1 MTKTARINIRST
13 VNRSAI
19 REEMRNG
26 RKVVVVPSAT
36 LPDGVVMNGIRYPA
50 DEIEKSYRTLNRK
63 PAPLGHP
70 TVNGQYVS
78 ASDPEGINVGYI
90 GAWNENVR
98 RESGRVLLDKIIDVE
113 VANRSEGG
121 RRVLEAINQGKPVHT
136 STGLLCQLEKLEGDS
151 EAEYVARN
159 MDFDHDAI
167 LLDEQGAA
175 TPDQG
180 VGMMVNG
187 KQIEVINSSLSE
199 RNDLHLDWAAEEV
212 VRVLEQRARI
222 PMIERI
228 KAALVDMF
236 PSERTTS
243 ATQEKDDMADEKQ
256 LSDLSAKVNAVEEKI
271 TKGFED
277 VAKTLSNALTEAL
290 KPLTDNLAAMQA
302 NEKAKEEAEKAELIE
317 KIVKANLLT
326 EAAAKELT
334 LNAARELAK
343 KAVPGKAAGLNGAP
357 LTGNS
362 EEEDEFKGYNLNS
375 LFEEKK

>member
-1 MTKTARINIRST
+1 MSKTARINIRSV
-13 VNRSAI
+13 VNRSGI

-26 RKVVVVPSAT
+26 RKVVIVPSAT

-50 DEIEKSYRTLNRK
+50 EEIEKSYKTLNRT

-70 TVNGQYVS
+70 KLNGQYVS

-98 RESGRVLLDKIIDVE
+98 REKGRVLLDKIIDVE

-121 RRVLEAINQGKPVHT
+121 RRVLEAINQGKPIHT
-136 STGLLCQLEKLEGDS
+136 STGLLCQLETLNDDS
-151 EAEYVARN
+151 EASYVARN

-167 LLDEQGAA
+167 LLDEEGAA

-187 KQIEVINSSLSE
+187 KQVEVINSSLAE

-212 VRVLEQRARI
+212 VRVLEQRARL

-236 PSERTTS
+236 PTERTTS
-243 ATQEKDDMADEKQ
+243 ANQEKDDMADDKQ

-271 TKGFED
+271 TKGLED
-277 VAKTLSNALTEAL
+277 VAKTVSNAIAEAL

-302 NEKAKEEAEKAELIE
+302 NEKAKEEAEKAELVNT
-317 KIVKANLLT
+317 IVKANLLS
-326 EAAAKELT
+326 ESAAKELT

-357 LTGNS
+357 VVANS
-362 EEEDEFKGYNLNS
+362 DEDEFKGYSLNS
-375 LFEEKK
+375 VIEEKK

>member
-1 MTKTARINIRST
+1 MSKTARINIRSV
-13 VNRSAI
+13 VNRSGI

-26 RKVVVVPSAT
+26 RKVVIVPSAT

-50 DEIEKSYRTLNRK
+50 EEIEKSYKTLNRT

-70 TVNGQYVS
+70 KLNGQYVS

-98 RESGRVLLDKIIDVE
+98 REKGRVLLDKIIDVE

-121 RRVLEAINQGKPVHT
+121 RRVLEAINQGKPIHT
-136 STGLLCQLEKLEGDS
+136 STGLLCQLETLNDDS
-151 EAEYVARN
+151 EASYVARN

-167 LLDEQGAA
+167 LLDEEGAA

-187 KQIEVINSSLSE
+187 KQVEVINSSLAE

-212 VRVLEQRARI
+212 VRVLEQRARL

-236 PSERTTS
+236 PTERTTS
-243 ATQEKDDMADEKQ
+243 ANQEKDDMADDKQ

-271 TKGFED
+271 TKGLED
-277 VAKTLSNALTEAL
+277 VAKTVSNAIAEAM
-290 KPLTDNLAAMQA
+290 KPLIDNLAAMQA
-302 NEKAKEEAEKAELIE
+302 NEKAKEEAEKAELVNA
-317 KIVKANLLT
+317 IVKANLLP
-326 EAAAKELT
+326 EATAKELT

-357 LTGNS
+357 VVANS
-362 EEEDEFKGYNLNS
+362 DEDEFKGYSLNS
-375 LFEEKK
+375 VIEEKK

>member
-1 MTKTARINIRST
+1 MSKTARVNIRSV
-13 VNRSAI
+13 VNRAEI
-19 REEMRNG
+19 REEVRNG

-50 DEIEKSYRTLNRK
+50 EEIDKSYKTLNRT

-70 TVNGQYVS
+70 KLNGQYVS

-98 RESGRVLLDKIIDVE
+98 REKGRVLLDKIIDVE

-121 RRVLEAINQGKPVHT
+121 RRVLEAINQGKPIHT
-136 STGLLCQLEKLEGDS
+136 STGLLCQLETLNDDS
-151 EAEYVARN
+151 EASYIARN
-159 MDFDHDAI
+159 MEFDHDAI
-167 LLDEQGAA
+167 LLDEEGAA

-187 KQIEVINSSLSE
+187 KQVEVINSSLAE

-212 VRVLEQRARI
+212 VRVLEQRARL

-243 ATQEKDDMADEKQ
+243 ANQEKDDMADDKQ

-277 VAKTLSNALTEAL
+277 VAKTVSNAIVEAL

-302 NEKAKEEAEKAELIE
+302 NEKAKEEAEKADLVAT
-317 KIVKANLLT
+317 IVKANLLSET
-326 EAAAKELT
+326 AAKELT

-357 LTGNS
+357 VIANS
-362 EEEDEFKGYNLNS
+362 EEDEFKGYSLNS
-375 LFEEKK
+375 LIEEKK